1 MGKTSKELSIESYD
15 GEVVYLFTGDQEN
28 FL

>member
-1 MGKTSKELSIESYD
+1 MGKTSKELRTENYD